1 MRKPHT
7 PPRDVPCDFRAN
19 EAFFSCTDRRG
30 IIQAGNAVFTRV
42 SGYAESE
49 LIGQPHNLIRHPDV
63 PRAVFQLLWDN
74 LLRGQPIAAYVKNL
88 AKDGRYYWVLAL
100 VSPAEGG
107 FLSIRIK
114 PSSQLQPVVESLY
127 REMGAIEAAHADE
140 KAGMA
145 AAAAHL
151 QQALR
156 KLGFTDYDAFMR
168 LSLLREELNARD
180 AILQR
185 EQLGLFATLPAPGA
199 DPLLGAIHEA
209 CHAGRSTYEQL
220 RVHYTRVNDL
230 AELNSGL
237 TTISRRILGLT
248 ADFGIVAFNVALKAS
263 KLGHEG
269 MGIAVIAG
277 HLNESSARIGG
288 VVRDVAHRIDAVS
301 ERLAGA
307 IFNLAW
313 SRLQFEMAVI
323 YYHEIRGELGP
334 EGRGLSARQ
343 VEVRLGM
350 MQRLRAALAETG
362 GHARRGFEELA
373 RELAGLSAHSE
384 ELDRI
389 MTALQVAQV
398 GGLVEASR
406 LSEDAAF
413 STIFAEVR
421 TQIEGTKKE
430 LRTLED
436 IVDRLHG
443 MAREASIIGGAIQKA
458 STQLQADGRRL
469 AEARAAS
476 AARVQPEEANT
487 APTPGVGEQAVAP
500 AEALAV
506 P

>member
-1 MRKPHT
+1 MRKPHI
-7 PPRDVPCDFRAN
+7 PPRDAPCDFRAN

-30 IIQAGNAVFTRV
+30 VIQAGNAVFARV
-42 SGYAESE
+42 SGYAETE

-74 LLRGQPIAAYVKNL
+74 LLRGHPIAAYVKNL

-107 FLSIRIK
+107 FLSIRFK
-114 PSSQLQPVVESLY
+114 PCSQLQPVVESLY

-156 KLGFTDYDAFMR
+156 KLGFADYDAFVR

-180 AILQR
+180 TVLQR
-185 EQLGLFATLPAPGA
+185 EQLSLFAAVPPPGA
-199 DPLLGAIHEA
+199 DPLAGAIHEA
-209 CHAGRSTYEQL
+209 CRAGRQAYEQL
-220 RVHYTRVNDL
+220 RVHYARANDL
-230 AELNSGL
+230 AELNRGL
-237 TTISRRILGLT
+237 TAISQRILGLT

-288 VVRDVAHRIDAVS
+288 VVRAVTRRIDAVS
-301 ERLAGA
+301 DRLAGA
-307 IFNLAW
+307 VFNLAW

-323 YYHEIRGELGP
+323 YYHEVMGELGS
-334 EGRGLSARQ
+334 EGRGLSAPQ
-343 VEVRLGM
+343 IGARLDM
-350 MQRLRAALAETG
+350 MQRLRAAFAETG
-362 GHARRGFEELA
+362 GHARQGFEELA
-373 RELAGLSAHSE
+373 RELSGLGAHSE

-421 TQIEGTKKE
+421 TQIEDTKKE

-436 IVDRLHG
+436 IIDRLHG
-443 MAREASIIGGAIQKA
+443 MAREAPIIGHAIQKA
-458 STQLQADGRRL
+458 AAQLQADGRRL
-469 AEARAAS
+469 GELRAAS
-476 AARVQPEEANT
+476 ETRAQPEETDT
-487 APTPGVGEQAVAP
+487 APTPEAAEQEAAP
-500 AEALAV
+500 AEALGMR
-506 P
+506 